1 VSIHNISN
9 IKRPLISKF
18 ENLIKIKIGNY
29 IFYFNRKN
37 QSNQELSINNISKK
51 PISIIK
57 NSTISDAIRMLLNTK
72 ISRLVVV
79 DNGKHVGIITEKD
92 IGLFLFSETTKQSL
106 DQIPIT
112 KIMKSIEFVNQEI
125 SPENSAKLMVEKNIS
140 SLAVGEN
147 EEVKTIF
154 TKSDLVSYY
163 AENITDEKKV
173 VDFMTHEYEFTHT
186 AAPLYKV
193 VRKMLEKKISRLIVK
208 NQNEEAVGIISFRDL
223 FRIAI
228 ELGSEEDDSGFTIS
242 DQIRKGFLSE
252 EGFGNISLA
261 KEVMTEGLIT
271 IKFNQ
276 SLLDAC
282 KLILENNV
290 SGLVVLDGNGSIAGI
305 ISKTDITKAIAK

>member
-1 VSIHNISN
+1 M
-9 IKRPLISKF
+9 
-18 ENLIKIKIGNY
+18 
-29 IFYFNRKN
+29 
-37 QSNQELSINNISKK
+37 SINNISKK

-79 DNGKHVGIITEKD
+79 DDGKHIGIITEKD
-92 IGLFLFSETTKQSL
+92 IGLFLFSETTRQGL
-106 DQIPIT
+106 DDISIT
-112 KIMKSIEFVNQEI
+112 KIMKPIEFVNQDTT
-125 SPENSAKLMVEKNIS
+125 PEDSAKIMIEKGIS
-140 SLAVGEN
+140 SLAIGEN
-147 EEVKTIF
+147 EEVKSIF

-173 VDFMTHEYEFTHT
+173 VDFMTHDYEFTHT

-193 VRKMLEKKISRLIVK
+193 VRKMLEKKVSRLIVK

-228 ELGSEEDDSGFTIS
+228 ELGSEEDESGYGIS
-242 DQIRKGFLSE
+242 DQIRKGFLSK
-252 EGFGNISLA
+252 EGFGDISLA
-261 KEVMTEGLIT
+261 REVMTEGLIT

-276 SLLDAC
+276 NLSDAC

-290 SGLVVLDGNGSIAGI
+290 SGLVVLDGNQSISGI